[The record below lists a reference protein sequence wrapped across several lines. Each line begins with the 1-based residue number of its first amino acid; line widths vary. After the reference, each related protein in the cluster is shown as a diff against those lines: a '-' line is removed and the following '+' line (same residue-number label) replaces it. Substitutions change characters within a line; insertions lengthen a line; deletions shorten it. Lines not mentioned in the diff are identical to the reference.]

1 MAILSTKGVYGL
13 AAILQIAK
21 ASEVTPISIKEI
33 AERTGISKNYLKQ
46 ILNAFRNERLVCSIK
61 GKNGGYHLAKD
72 PSEITFAEF
81 FTALEKDL
89 RMTSLEVKD
98 PNLRTFFERY
108 DEKLRALFNVPLSSY
123 EEMMAQSAE
132 YLNFSI

>member
-1 MAILSTKGVYGL
+1 M
-13 AAILQIAK
+13 
-21 ASEVTPISIKEI
+21 
-33 AERTGISKNYLKQ
+33 
-46 ILNAFRNERLVCSIK
+46 
-61 GKNGGYHLAKD
+61 AKD
-72 PSEITFAEF
+72 PSEITFAEL

-123 EEMMAQSAE
+123 EEMMAQSTE